1 MRVDFE
7 KSYLSSDEDKNW
19 LRMMRGARAVAASIV
34 IAAVGALTF
43 SALDR
48 SPAAPLL
55 DATNH
60 EVTSHEYDRGIAAS
74 AVVEPLESKS
84 APAAKSAPA
93 IAEEWKDPTL
103 NTKETIG
110 LLG

>member
-7 KSYLSSDEDKNW
+7 SEYLPSKEDQNW

-43 SALDR
+43 SSLER
-48 SPAAPLL
+48 SPVAPLL
-55 DATNH
+55 DATGH
-60 EVTSHEYDRGIAAS
+60 ERDKGIAAS
-74 AVVEPLESKS
+74 AAQEAPT
-84 APAAKSAPA
+84 APAA
-93 IAEEWKDPTL
+93 AEEWKDPTL
-103 NTKETIG
+103 NGREFTG